1 MKETKEGKPRK
12 TQKKEKGQEHRRVK
26 QGVIDRIVVVEVLVD
41 GENEQSEIGQ
51 DHPELG
57 EEIIETADFGGIA
70 GETLRLAQGI
80 YVGEGDGQERQQEGE
95 EGQPSLLAEGPKEN
109 YFHQKDHEGE
119 RKAVLLGLHGKD
131 GGEQGGPVPKIPASG
146 VRS

>member
-1 MKETKEGKPRK
+1 MKERKESKPRK
-12 TQKKEKGQEHRRVK
+12 TQKKEKGKEHRRVK
-26 QGVIDRIVVVEVLVD
+26 QGMIDRIVVVEVLVD
-41 GENEQSEIGQ
+41 REDEQSEIGD

-57 EEIIETADFGGIA
+57 EEIIETADLGGVA

-119 RKAVLLGLHGKD
+119 RKAVLLGLHGQN
-131 GGEQGGPVPKIPASG
+131 GGQEGGSI
-146 VRS
+146 